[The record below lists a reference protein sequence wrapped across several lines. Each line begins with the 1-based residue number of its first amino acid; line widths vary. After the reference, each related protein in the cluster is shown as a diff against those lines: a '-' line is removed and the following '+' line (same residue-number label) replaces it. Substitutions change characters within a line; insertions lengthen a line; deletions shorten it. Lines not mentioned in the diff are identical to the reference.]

1 METRITHD
9 KAVHMIR
16 RIAVT
21 RANRLP
27 KIPTTREI
35 TAEQYDAVETV
46 HVEKSIDCFLK
57 NVDGIPRAMLIEDV
71 FADIRNRMGRRDETA
86 E

>member
-1 METRITHD
+1 MDTRITHG
-9 KAVHMIR
+9 KAVNMIR

-27 KIPTTREI
+27 KIPTTKEI
-35 TAEQYDAVETV
+35 TTDQYDAVKTV
-46 HVEKSIDCFLK
+46 HVEKAIDCFLK

-71 FADIRNRMGRRDETA
+71 FEGIRDRMGYGDDEA